1 MWASAAAAHCSVV
14 WLSGTVKAAV
24 SESVSVLRIEET
36 LLSVASLISIIIMIF
51 FFSIS
56 VISCSACLS
65 VLPLPTADK
74 DSEPLALR
82 SVWMRG
88 RWNSD
93 LNSMWSLCGH
103 AGWTESDC
111 RLCLISE
118 SGIRELCVC
127 CVCVCV
133 CVCRGDG
140 VRICVFIWV

>member
-1 MWASAAAAHCSVV
+1 MLYIYVDVCS
-14 WLSGTVKAAV
+14 
-24 SESVSVLRIEET
+24 T
-36 LLSVASLISIIIMIF
+36 LLCCLALGDGQGRCVWVGQCFENRRDSVISCFTHFNYYYDF

-127 CVCVCV
+127 V